1 MDIENSSF
9 DEDMISKQKDLENK
23 NNENRHDG
31 ESTQI
36 VMGMKTNTTTRFSQG
51 QNKSMLICKSIL

>member
-1 MDIENSSF
+1 MDIETSSL

-23 NNENRHDG
+23 NNENRPDG

-36 VMGMKTNTTTRFSQG
+36 VMGMKTNTTTRSSQG
-51 QNKSMLICKSIL
+51 